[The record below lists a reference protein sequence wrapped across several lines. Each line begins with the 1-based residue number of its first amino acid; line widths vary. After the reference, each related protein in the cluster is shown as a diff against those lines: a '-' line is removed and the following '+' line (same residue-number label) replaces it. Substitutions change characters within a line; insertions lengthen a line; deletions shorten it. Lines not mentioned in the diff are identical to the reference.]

1 MHKPLLVRV
10 LLGKVYGCS
19 APWYPW
25 QQAGKRND
33 IPFQYQFRIFVPPA
47 LGVGVGVPT
56 FGRGGGCK
64 QMQVRRSLESKPVVK
79 EGILCAHV
87 SIVNYRVLP
96 SEDNLVP
103 QHHLANSLWQ

>member
-1 MHKPLLVRV
+1 MDVLPPGIRGNRPARGMTFHSSISFAFLFPLHWEWEWECQHL
-10 LLGKVYGCS
+10 
-19 APWYPW
+19 
-25 QQAGKRND
+25 
-33 IPFQYQFRIFVPPA
+33 
-47 LGVGVGVPT
+47 
-56 FGRGGGCK
+56 GGGECK